1 MSYSSTIFLW
11 FLVFFIGYYIGRAY
25 AHGIIQKEKQKYYD
39 TILFIGMIGMGIEYC
54 ILEFF
59 GFNYIGKK
67 YSMWIYVLH
76 MNVYNLIR
84 RLHLETIMTNETVL
98 FVCNP

>member
-1 MSYSSTIFLW
+1 MIMQEAAAAYSECPLYSY
-11 FLVFFIGYYIGRAY
+11 R
-25 AHGIIQKEKQKYYD
+25 
-39 TILFIGMIGMGIEYC
+39 
-54 ILEFF
+54 
-59 GFNYIGKK
+59 KK

-98 FVCNP
+98 FVCNSIAAYMLCILIAYVILAVWNQVKTYFKIV